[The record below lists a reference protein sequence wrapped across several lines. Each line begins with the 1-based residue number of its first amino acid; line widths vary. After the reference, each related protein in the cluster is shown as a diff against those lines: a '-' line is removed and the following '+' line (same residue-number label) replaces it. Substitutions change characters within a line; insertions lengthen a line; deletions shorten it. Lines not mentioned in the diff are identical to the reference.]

1 MSPLEPQMIDK
12 LISIKN
18 NLLKYQHLP
27 FMSQALAELTVSLKV
42 LEVKKNPQMTELLL
56 KSGLPETP
64 FSP

>member
-1 MSPLEPQMIDK
+1 
-12 LISIKN
+12 
-18 NLLKYQHLP
+18 
-27 FMSQALAELTVSLKV
+27 MSQALAELTVSLKV